1 MKRSKG
7 SMRLSTW
14 LRQSDFRAY
23 ALRRLIT
30 LAFFRPAQFDE
41 EDPKAWINP
50 SVSGATGILKS
61 LQKHK

>member
-1 MKRSKG
+1 MKLSKG

-14 LRQSDFRAY
+14 LRQSDFHAC
-23 ALRRLIT
+23 ALCQHLT

-41 EDPKAWINP
+41 EDPKAWVNP